1 MASETAQSFST
12 HRKYVPLYHF
22 IAGPVLLLNLIWAL
36 YRLYRG
42 LPEVPVFDRLL
53 AVLVAAAL
61 IAVYLFART
70 FPLKVQDRVIRLEEQ
85 LRLERLLPVDLK
97 PRLSELSAGQLVA
110 LRFAH
115 DDELPDLTRRVL
127 DQRVTGRDEI
137 KKLIQRWRADH
148 LRA

>member
-1 MASETAQSFST
+1 MASETAQTFST

-22 IAGPVLLLNLIWAL
+22 VTGPVLLLNLIWAL
-36 YRLYRG
+36 YRLFRG

-61 IAVYLFART
+61 IGIYLFAR
-70 FPLKVQDRVIRLEEQ
+70 FFALKVQDRVIRLEEQ
-85 LRLERLLPVDLK
+85 LRLERLLPADLK
-97 PRLSELSAGQLVA
+97 PRVSELHAGQLVA

-127 DQRVTGRDEI
+127 DQKITGRDEI
-137 KKLIQRWRADH
+137 KKLIQRWRPDH

>member
-1 MASETAQSFST
+1 MASATEQSFAN
-12 HRKYVPLYHF
+12 HRKFIPLYHF
-22 IAGPVLLLNLIWAL
+22 VTGPVLLLNLIWAL
-36 YRLYRG
+36 YRLFRG

-61 IAVYLFART
+61 IAVYLFAR
-70 FPLKVQDRVIRLEEQ
+70 FFALKVQDRVIRLEEQ
-85 LRLERLLPVDLK
+85 LRLQNLVPADLK

-115 DDELPDLTRRVL
+115 DDEVAELARRVL
-127 DQRVTGRDEI
+127 DQRITGRDEI

-148 LRA
+148 HRA

>member
-12 HRKYVPLYHF
+12 HRKFVPLYHF
-22 IAGPVLLLNLIWAL
+22 VTGPVLVLNLIWAL
-36 YRLYRG
+36 FRLYRG
-42 LPEVPVFDRLL
+42 LPGVPVFDRLL
-53 AVLVAAAL
+53 AVLVAVAL
-61 IAVYLFART
+61 IGIYLFAR
-70 FPLKVQDRVIRLEEQ
+70 FFALKVQDRVIRLEER
-85 LRLERLLPVDLK
+85 LRLERLLPADLR
-97 PRLSELSAGQLVA
+97 PRAAELSPGQLVA

-127 DQRVTGRDEI
+127 DQRITGRDEI